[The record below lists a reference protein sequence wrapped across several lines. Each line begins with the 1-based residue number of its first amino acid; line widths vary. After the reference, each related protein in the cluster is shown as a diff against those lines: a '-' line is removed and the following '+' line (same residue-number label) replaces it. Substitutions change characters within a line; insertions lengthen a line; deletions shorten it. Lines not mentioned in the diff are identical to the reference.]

1 MGLSRIYLAVHMSS
15 KILDANGTF
24 YSTLKIYLLTF
35 NVFEQIQLS
44 VVHAG
49 PSKLGSWFR
58 MTSSSFKLIYVLGLV
73 PVCSLCTLLGHARF
87 LLVAA
92 YLPICSSFL
101 VVANRHQIWC
111 EMLSEINSVFLAI
124 RHESCATSHLA
135 LSYYQSYYIGK
146 FSNVITLASPIG
158 WMR

>member
-1 MGLSRIYLAVHMSS
+1 M
-15 KILDANGTF
+15 
-24 YSTLKIYLLTF
+24 
-35 NVFEQIQLS
+35 
-44 VVHAG
+44 VHAG

-146 FSNVITLASPIG
+146 FFGPFCITNLTANIFESGPMPTPLKFLDSSPVIPSC
-158 WMR
+158 